1 MMNAKQQTKMG
12 RPLAAAQPVKN
23 DRRYGERIIEDIDFR
38 DARLKAEVE
47 EVEEEPGADDALATY
62 LREIRP
68 VPLLTAQ
75 QEVELAQ
82 RIEEGDEDAMQHFI
96 LANLRLVVNIAKK
109 YQGRGF
115 SLLDLIQEGNIG
127 LMRAVQKFDWRR
139 GYRFST
145 YATWWIR
152 QAITRALAERS
163 RTIRLPI
170 LMGQA
175 ITKVRDAT
183 ERLTQRLGRDP
194 SEEEVAEELGV
205 TVSELDEML
214 RSSAA
219 PVSLETP
226 VGEDETDVLGDLLP
240 DENAIAPEERAFERT
255 LKEEANHALEET
267 LSHRERLVLQ
277 LRFGLGDGQ
286 VYPLEKIGEQL
297 GLTRER
303 VRQIE
308 NEALRK
314 LRSAAATAHLKEFR

>member
-1 MMNAKQQTKMG
+1 MATQV
-12 RPLAAAQPVKN
+12 RAE
-23 DRRYGERIIEDIDFR
+23 REHRYGERIVEDIDFR
-38 DARLKAEVE
+38 DTRLKHEVE
-47 EVEEEPGADDALATY
+47 GVEEEPGADDALATY

-68 VPLLTAQ
+68 VPLLTAE
-75 QEVELAQ
+75 QEIELAK
-82 RIEEGDEDAMQHFI
+82 RIEAGDEEAMKHFI

-139 GYRFST
+139 GFRFST

-175 ITKVRDAT
+175 ITKVRDAS

-194 SEEEVAEELGV
+194 TEEEVAEELGV
-205 TVSELDEML
+205 TNELDEML

>member
-1 MMNAKQQTKMG
+1 MNAKQRERNAM
-12 RPLAAAQPVKN
+12 PSVKAE
-23 DRRYGERIIEDIDFR
+23 DRYGERIIEDIDFR
-38 DARLKAEVE
+38 DARLKQEIE

-68 VPLLTAQ
+68 VPLLTAE
-75 QEVELAQ
+75 QEIELAK
-82 RIEEGDEDAMQHFI
+82 RIEAGDEAAMQHFI

-139 GYRFST
+139 GFRFST

-183 ERLTQRLGRDP
+183 ERLTQKLGRDP
-194 SEEEVAEELGV
+194 TEEEVADELGV

>member
-1 MMNAKQQTKMG
+1 MNAKHQSTQRK
-12 RPLAAAQPVKN
+12 PVAAPV
-23 DRRYGERIIEDIDFR
+23 RAERGYSERIIEDIDLQ
-38 DARLKAEVE
+38 DARIKHEVE
-47 EVEEEPGADDALATY
+47 GIEEEAGADDALATY

-68 VPLLTAQ
+68 VPLLTAA
-75 QEVELAQ
+75 QEIELAK
-82 RIEEGDEDAMQHFI
+82 RIEDGDEDAMQHFI

-139 GYRFST
+139 GFRFST

-175 ITKVRDAT
+175 ITKVRDAS

-194 SEEEVAEELGV
+194 TEEEVAEELGV
-205 TVSELDEML
+205 TVTELDEML

-255 LKEEANHALEET
+255 RKEEANHALEET

>member
-1 MMNAKQQTKMG
+1 MPASQSV
-12 RPLAAAQPVKN
+12 R
-23 DRRYGERIIEDIDFR
+23 DRRYGEHIIEDVELR
-38 DARLKAEVE
+38 DARLKQEVE

-68 VPLLTAQ
+68 VPLLTAS
-75 QEVELAQ
+75 QEVELAK
-82 RIEEGDEDAMQHFI
+82 RIEDGDEDAMQHFI

-175 ITKVRDAT
+175 ITKVRDAS

-194 SEEEVAEELGV
+194 TEEEVAEELGV
-205 TVSELDEML
+205 SVTELDEML

>member
-1 MMNAKQQTKMG
+1 MM
-12 RPLAAAQPVKN
+12 AAQPAKTES
-23 DRRYGERIIEDIDFR
+23 YTGRILEDIDLQ
-38 DARLKAEVE
+38 DARLKHEIE
-47 EVEEEPGADDALATY
+47 GVEEEAGADDALATY

-68 VPLLTAQ
+68 VPLLTAA
-75 QEVELAQ
+75 QEIDLAK
-82 RIEEGDEDAMQHFI
+82 RIEDGDEDAMQHFI

-139 GYRFST
+139 GFRFST

-175 ITKVRDAT
+175 ITKVRDAS

-194 SEEEVAEELGV
+194 SEEEVADELGV
-205 TVSELDEML
+205 TVTELDEML

-308 NEALRK
+308 TRTLRR
-314 LRSAAATAHLKEFR
+314 LAAAGEHADLRHLID

>member
-1 MMNAKQQTKMG
+1 MATQLRTE
-12 RPLAAAQPVKN
+12 
-23 DRRYGERIIEDIDFR
+23 RRYGERIVEDIDFR
-38 DARLKAEVE
+38 DTRLKQEVE
-47 EVEEEPGADDALATY
+47 GVEEEPGADDALATY

-68 VPLLTAQ
+68 VPLLTAE
-75 QEVELAQ
+75 QEIDLAQ
-82 RIEEGDEDAMQHFI
+82 RIEAGDEEAMKHFI
-96 LANLRLVVNIAKK
+96 LANLRLVVNISKK

-139 GYRFST
+139 GFRFST

-175 ITKVRDAT
+175 ITKVRDAN
-183 ERLTQRLGRDP
+183 ERLTQKLGRDP
-194 SEEEVAEELGV
+194 IEEEVAEELGV

>member
-1 MMNAKQQTKMG
+1 MNAKEREGNAM
-12 RPLAAAQPVKN
+12 PSVKSE
-23 DRRYGERIIEDIDFR
+23 DRYGERIIEDIDFR
-38 DARLKAEVE
+38 DARLKQEVE

-75 QEVELAQ
+75 QEIELAQ
-82 RIEEGDEDAMQHFI
+82 RIEAGDMDAMQHFI

-139 GYRFST
+139 GFRFST

-194 SEEEVAEELGV
+194 TEEEVAAELGF
-205 TVSELDEML
+205 TIDELNDL
-214 RSSAA
+214 FRGTAA

-226 VGEDETDVLGDLLP
+226 LGEDGTEM
-240 DENAIAPEERAFERT
+240 
-255 LKEEANHALEET
+255 
-267 LSHRERLVLQ
+267 
-277 LRFGLGDGQ
+277 
-286 VYPLEKIGEQL
+286 
-297 GLTRER
+297 
-303 VRQIE
+303 
-308 NEALRK
+308 
-314 LRSAAATAHLKEFR
+314 

>member
-1 MMNAKQQTKMG
+1 MNAKPHRKQEQEMAT
-12 RPLAAAQPVKN
+12 PEVKSE
-23 DRRYGERIIEDIDFR
+23 RQYGERIVEDIDFR
-38 DARLKAEVE
+38 DARLKHEVE
-47 EVEEEPGADDALATY
+47 GVEDEAGADDALATY

-68 VPLLTAQ
+68 VPLLTAP
-75 QEVELAQ
+75 QEIDLAQ
-82 RIEEGDEDAMQHFI
+82 RIEAGDEDAMQHFI

-139 GYRFST
+139 GFRFST

-175 ITKVRDAT
+175 ITKVRDAS

-194 SEEEVAEELGV
+194 TEEEVAEELGV
-205 TVSELDEML
+205 TVNELDEML

-240 DENAIAPEERAFERT
+240 DENAVAPEERAFERT

-267 LSHRERLVLQ
+267 LSNRERLVLQ

>member
-1 MMNAKQQTKMG
+1 M
-12 RPLAAAQPVKN
+12 AAPQRVKA
-23 DRRYGERIIEDIDFR
+23 DRAYGERIIEDIDFR
-38 DARLKAEVE
+38 DARIKQEVE
-47 EVEEEPGADDALATY
+47 DTEEEPGADDALATY

-75 QEVELAQ
+75 QEVDLAK
-82 RIEEGDEDAMQHFI
+82 RIEDGDEDAMQHFI

-183 ERLTQRLGRDP
+183 ERLTQRMGRDP
-194 SEEEVAEELGV
+194 TEEEVATELGV
-205 TVSELDEML
+205 TVTELDEML

-314 LRSAAATAHLKEFR
+314 LRSAAATAHLREFR

>member
-1 MMNAKQQTKMG
+1 MNAKEREGNAM
-12 RPLAAAQPVKN
+12 PSVKSE
-23 DRRYGERIIEDIDFR
+23 DRYGERIIEDIDFR
-38 DARLKAEVE
+38 DARLKQEVE

-75 QEVELAQ
+75 QEIELAQ
-82 RIEEGDEDAMQHFI
+82 RIEAGDMDAMQHFI

-109 YQGRGF
+109 YQGPGF

-139 GYRFST
+139 GFRFST

-183 ERLTQRLGRDP
+183 ERLTQKLGRDP
-194 SEEEVAEELGV
+194 TEEEVAHELGV

-240 DENAIAPEERAFERT
+240 DENAVAPEERAFERT

-286 VYPLEKIGEQL
+286 VEPLEKIGEQL

>member
-1 MMNAKQQTKMG
+1 M
-12 RPLAAAQPVKN
+12 AAASVKGG
-23 DRRYGERIIEDIDFR
+23 RRYGERIIEDIDFR
-38 DARLKAEVE
+38 DARLKHEIE

-68 VPLLTAQ
+68 VPLLTAA
-75 QEVELAQ
+75 QEVDLAQ
-82 RIEEGDEDAMQHFI
+82 RIEAGDEAAMQHFI

-194 SEEEVAEELGV
+194 TEEQVAEELGV
-205 TVSELDEML
+205 TVTELDEML

-240 DENAIAPEERAFERT
+240 DENAIAPEDRAFERT

-314 LRSAAATAHLKEFR
+314 LRSAAATAHLREFR

>member
-1 MMNAKQQTKMG
+1 MTPAPKERT
-12 RPLAAAQPVKN
+12 
-23 DRRYGERIIEDIDFR
+23 RRRVGERI
-38 DARLKAEVE
+38 VE
-47 EVEEEPGADDALATY
+47 EVDLRLPRARRDADDLMTDEEGGVDDGLATY

-68 VPLLTAQ
+68 VPLLTAEA
-75 QEVELAQ
+75 EVDLAK
-82 RIEEGDEDAMQHFI
+82 RIEAGDTAAMQHFI

-139 GYRFST
+139 GFRFST

-175 ITKVRDAT
+175 ITKIRDAS
-183 ERLTQRLGRDP
+183 ERLTQSLGRDP
-194 SEEEVAEELGV
+194 TDEELAVELGV
-205 TVSELDEML
+205 TVAELEEM
-214 RSSAA
+214 RRNAAA

-240 DENAIAPEERAFERT
+240 DENAVAPEDRAFERT
-255 LKEEANHALEET
+255 LKEEASHALEET
-267 LSHRERLVLQ
+267 LSARERLVLQ

-297 GLTRER
+297 SLTRER

>member
-1 MMNAKQQTKMG
+1 M
-12 RPLAAAQPVKN
+12 PSVKSE
-23 DRRYGERIIEDIDFR
+23 DRYGERIIEDIDFR
-38 DARLKAEVE
+38 DARLKQEIE

-68 VPLLTAQ
+68 VPLLTAE
-75 QEVELAQ
+75 QEIELAK
-82 RIEEGDEDAMQHFI
+82 RIEAGDEAAMQHFI

-139 GYRFST
+139 GFRFST

-183 ERLTQRLGRDP
+183 ERLTQKLGRDP
-194 SEEEVAEELGV
+194 TEEEVAHELGV

>member
-1 MMNAKQQTKMG
+1 M
-12 RPLAAAQPVKN
+12 AAASVKGG
-23 DRRYGERIIEDIDFR
+23 RRYGERIIEDIDFR
-38 DARLKAEVE
+38 DARLKHEIE

-68 VPLLTAQ
+68 VSLLTAA
-75 QEVELAQ
+75 QEVDLAQ
-82 RIEEGDEDAMQHFI
+82 RIEAGDEAAMQHFI

-152 QAITRALAERS
+152 QAIT
-163 RTIRLPI
+163 
-170 LMGQA
+170 
-175 ITKVRDAT
+175 KVRDAT

-194 SEEEVAEELGV
+194 TEEEVAGELGV
-205 TVSELDEML
+205 TVTELDEML

-240 DENAIAPEERAFERT
+240 DENAIAPEDRAFERT

>member
-1 MMNAKQQTKMG
+1 MNAKDHDTETMAASSVKG
-12 RPLAAAQPVKN
+12 R
-23 DRRYGERIIEDIDFR
+23 RRYGERIIEDIDFR
-38 DARLKAEVE
+38 DARLKHEVE

-68 VPLLTAQ
+68 VPLLTAP
-75 QEVELAQ
+75 QEVDLAQ
-82 RIEEGDEDAMQHFI
+82 RIEAGDEAAMQHFI

-127 LMRAVQKFDWRR
+127 LMRAVQKFDCRR
-139 GYRFST
+139 RYRFST

-183 ERLTQRLGRDP
+183 ERLTQKLGRDP
-194 SEEEVAEELGV
+194 TEEQVAEELGV
-205 TVSELDEML
+205 TVTE
-214 RSSAA
+214 
-219 PVSLETP
+219 
-226 VGEDETDVLGDLLP
+226 LGDLLP

-314 LRSAAATAHLKEFR
+314 LRAAAATAHLKEFR

>member
-1 MMNAKQQTKMG
+1 M
-12 RPLAAAQPVKN
+12 PSVKSE
-23 DRRYGERIIEDIDFR
+23 DRYGERIIEDIDFR
-38 DARLKAEVE
+38 DARLKQEIE

-68 VPLLTAQ
+68 VPLLTAE
-75 QEVELAQ
+75 QEIELAK
-82 RIEEGDEDAMQHFI
+82 RIEAGDEAAMQHFI

-109 YQGRGF
+109 YQGPGF

-139 GYRFST
+139 GFRFST

-183 ERLTQRLGRDP
+183 ERLTQKLGRDP
-194 SEEEVAEELGV
+194 TEEEVAHELGV

>member
-1 MMNAKQQTKMG
+1 M
-12 RPLAAAQPVKN
+12 PAQRARAQ
-23 DRRYGERIIEDIDFR
+23 RRYGERVVEDVEVR
-38 DARLKAEVE
+38 DAHLKRDLDEAAP
-47 EVEEEPGADDALATY
+47 EEEGGADDGLATY

-68 VPLLTAQ
+68 VPLLTAEK
-75 QEVELAQ
+75 EVELAK
-82 RIEEGDEDAMQHFI
+82 RIESGDMEAMQHFI

-175 ITKVRDAT
+175 ITKIRDAS
-183 ERLTQRLGRDP
+183 ERLTQELGRDP
-194 SEEEVAEELGV
+194 NDEEIARELEVSVAELE
-205 TVSELDEML
+205 EM
-214 RSSAA
+214 RRNAAA

-240 DENAIAPEERAFERT
+240 DENAVAPEDRAFERT
-255 LKEEANHALEET
+255 LKEEASHALEET
-267 LSHRERLVLQ
+267 LSARERLVLQ

-314 LRSAAATAHLKEFR
+314 LRSAAATLHLKEFR

>member
-1 MMNAKQQTKMG
+1 M
-12 RPLAAAQPVKN
+12 AAAQPVKN

>member
-1 MMNAKQQTKMG
+1 MAGSDTLTSDG
-12 RPLAAAQPVKN
+12 
-23 DRRYGERIIEDIDFR
+23 RYGERIVEDIDFR
-38 DARLKAEVE
+38 DTRLKAEVE

-68 VPLLTAQ
+68 VPLLTAE
-75 QEVELAQ
+75 QEIDLAK
-82 RIEEGDEDAMQHFI
+82 RIEDGDEDAMQHFI

-139 GYRFST
+139 GFRFST

-194 SEEEVAEELGV
+194 TEEEVAAELGV
-205 TVSELDEML
+205 TVTELDEML

-240 DENAIAPEERAFERT
+240 DENAVAPEERAFERT

>member
-1 MMNAKQQTKMG
+1 MPAQTAK
-12 RPLAAAQPVKN
+12 
-23 DRRYGERIIEDIDFR
+23 RRHYGERVVEDVDTR
-38 DARLKAEVE
+38 DRRFKHDLE
-47 EVEEEPGADDALATY
+47 EAVSEDDAGADDGLATY

-68 VPLLTAQ
+68 VSLLTAA
-75 QEVELAQ
+75 QEVDLAQ
-82 RIEEGDEDAMQHFI
+82 RIEAGDTEAMQHFI

-139 GYRFST
+139 GFRFST

-175 ITKVRDAT
+175 ITKIRDAT
-183 ERLTQRLGRDP
+183 ERLTQRLGHDP
-194 SEEEVAEELGV
+194 TDEQVAEEMGV
-205 TVSELDEML
+205 TAAELDEMR
-214 RSSAA
+214 RSAAA

-240 DENAIAPEERAFERT
+240 DENAVAPEERAFERT
-255 LKEEANHALEET
+255 LKEEASHALAEA
-267 LSHRERLVLQ
+267 LSPRERLVLQ

-286 VYPLEKIGEQL
+286 VYPLEKIGDQL

-314 LRSAAATAHLKEFR
+314 LRSAAVTAHLREFR

>member
-1 MMNAKQQTKMG
+1 M
-12 RPLAAAQPVKN
+12 AAQQVRAG
-23 DRRYGERIIEDIDFR
+23 RRYAERVIEDIDLHET
-38 DARLKAEVE
+38 RLKHEVE
-47 EVEEEPGADDALATY
+47 GIEDEAGADDALATY

-68 VPLLTAQ
+68 VSLLTAA
-75 QEVELAQ
+75 QEIELAK
-82 RIEEGDEDAMQHFI
+82 RIEDGDEDAMQHFI

-139 GYRFST
+139 GFRFST

-175 ITKVRDAT
+175 ITKVRDAS

-194 SEEEVAEELGV
+194 TEEQVAAELGV
-205 TVSELDEML
+205 SVTELDEML

>member
-1 MMNAKQQTKMG
+1 M
-12 RPLAAAQPVKN
+12 AARAVRASRAVDQDPPYG
-23 DRRYGERIIEDIDFR
+23 DRIVEDIDLR
-38 DARLKAEVE
+38 DSRLKHEIE
-47 EVEEEPGADDALATY
+47 GVEEEAGADDALATY

-68 VPLLTAQ
+68 VPLLTAA
-75 QEVELAQ
+75 QEVDLAK
-82 RIEEGDEDAMQHFI
+82 RIEDGDMDAMQHFI

-194 SEEEVAEELGV
+194 SEEEV
-205 TVSELDEML
+205 
-214 RSSAA
+214 
-219 PVSLETP
+219 
-226 VGEDETDVLGDLLP
+226 
-240 DENAIAPEERAFERT
+240 
-255 LKEEANHALEET
+255 
-267 LSHRERLVLQ
+267 
-277 LRFGLGDGQ
+277 
-286 VYPLEKIGEQL
+286 
-297 GLTRER
+297 
-303 VRQIE
+303 
-308 NEALRK
+308 
-314 LRSAAATAHLKEFR
+314 

>member
-1 MMNAKQQTKMG
+1 MPTQKEKT
-12 RPLAAAQPVKN
+12 P
-23 DRRYGERIIEDIDFR
+23 RRYGERI
-38 DARLKAEVE
+38 VE
-47 EVEEEPGADDALATY
+47 EVDVRDAHLKQELEEAASDEEGGVDDGLATY

-68 VPLLTAQ
+68 VSLLTADK
-75 QEVELAQ
+75 EVELAK
-82 RIEEGDEDAMQHFI
+82 RIEAGDTDAMQHFI

-175 ITKVRDAT
+175 ITKIRDAS
-183 ERLTQRLGRDP
+183 ERLTQELGREPTDD
-194 SEEEVAEELGV
+194 EIAVELGV
-205 TVSELDEML
+205 SVAELDEM
-214 RSSAA
+214 RRNAAA

-240 DENAIAPEERAFERT
+240 DENAEAPEDRAFEKT
-255 LKEEANHALEET
+255 LKEEASHALEET
-267 LSHRERLVLQ
+267 LSARERLVLQ

-286 VYPLEKIGEQL
+286 VYPLERIGDQL

-314 LRSAAATAHLKEFR
+314 LRSAAATAHLKDFR